1 MSARLN
7 STHSY
12 GFFSVMT
19 DKSLPKVSNNKLC
32 KVITKVIIILLTI
45 GLISYIFLDY
55 DNFNKIF
62 PDTTYQKMLE
72 NYDKIYIYS
81 DIINYFTNYHVF
93 LIFFIFGFCL
103 WNIYKSFI
111 HIFGFFV
118 CEFIL
123 FILKL
128 IFRKIPKVLTLNI
141 DNINLSNKS
150 LIKICSYTSEYECPS
165 YRAAY
170 VIYSYMSFICL
181 LFKEKKLR
189 NRKISKVCCRVIFAI
204 ICILLNSSLLF
215 LMQSTIGS
223 IIIGSGIGFI
233 IYFFMFSL
241 LKIDYDRSEQMVSFL
256 NCNLSFYFL
265 INITFAGIIIVLH
278 FVLDLGGEKD
288 KFAKLCGNTEYN
300 FKELNLETIFKSLF
314 FFCNLTMIICIKL
327 QRRFLFQS
335 DGLFVS
341 RNFNVEEIVESNNLM
356 AQIKGE
362 ETLKFNTKHILKYLC
377 KVLICLG
384 IALLMYLIFQIIKYY
399 KSENYVALS
408 VMAYMIPTNLLIIFL
423 FFFSKW
429 LFIHLDLEVYTYSD

>member
-7 STHSY
+7 SSHSY

-32 KVITKVIIILLTI
+32 KVISKVIIILLTI

-141 DNINLSNKS
+141 DNIHLSNK
-150 LIKICSYTSEYECPS
+150 
-165 YRAAY
+165 
-170 VIYSYMSFICL
+170 
-181 LFKEKKLR
+181 
-189 NRKISKVCCRVIFAI
+189 
-204 ICILLNSSLLF
+204 
-215 LMQSTIGS
+215 
-223 IIIGSGIGFI
+223 
-233 IYFFMFSL
+233 
-241 LKIDYDRSEQMVSFL
+241 
-256 NCNLSFYFL
+256 
-265 INITFAGIIIVLH
+265 
-278 FVLDLGGEKD
+278 
-288 KFAKLCGNTEYN
+288 
-300 FKELNLETIFKSLF
+300 
-314 FFCNLTMIICIKL
+314 
-327 QRRFLFQS
+327 
-335 DGLFVS
+335 
-341 RNFNVEEIVESNNLM
+341 
-356 AQIKGE
+356 
-362 ETLKFNTKHILKYLC
+362 
-377 KVLICLG
+377 
-384 IALLMYLIFQIIKYY
+384 
-399 KSENYVALS
+399 
-408 VMAYMIPTNLLIIFL
+408 
-423 FFFSKW
+423 
-429 LFIHLDLEVYTYSD
+429 